1 MISFT
6 IAFFQKLKVE
16 VTPCVIMLVRHGD
29 YQHWEYKEDSKKLT
43 PSGKLQAKEAGEALN
58 RMKDLPPIRH
68 IVTSPMIRASES
80 ANIILELLPN
90 VTMTSDYEL
99 QGNPDHLPTRDRFD
113 RVYANYFVPGQET
126 ASTTLLICHANLI
139 RYLICRYV
147 L

>member
-1 MISFT
+1 M
-6 IAFFQKLKVE
+6 E
-16 VTPCVIMLVRHGD
+16 VTPRVIMLVRHGD

-43 PSGKLQAKEAGEALN
+43 PSGKLQAKKAGAALN
-58 RMKDLPPIRH
+58 RMKDLPPIRQ

-99 QGNPDHLPTRDRFD
+99 QEGNPDHLPTRDRFD